1 MRRIRSF
8 MGQALLILSIVGFF
22 GSFLGF
28 GDGAVHSQGQILLRS
43 ALGAGLSFAVLCIAS
58 FTLRQVSV
66 LWFVP
71 LYCFAVSI
79 LIIGVATLAIILLRH
94 WQLLASRLGAA
105 GLVCAGV
112 GAVGV
117 WAMKKLARSHLQSG
131 HGG

>member
-1 MRRIRSF
+1 

-22 GSFLGF
+22 GSFLGL
-28 GDGAVHSQGQILLRS
+28 GGGVAHSQSQILLRS

-58 FTLRQVSV
+58 FTLRQVSM

-79 LIIGVATLAIILLRH
+79 LIIGVATLVTILFRH

-105 GLVCAGV
+105 GFVCVGV

-117 WAMKKLARSHLQSG
+117 WSMKRRARSRLQSK